1 MTKTSRQ
8 NVELGSEVISSGS
21 GERGTKVSQRF
32 RKKVPG
38 RELHSPWNC
47 GGTTSVEISVLLG
60 AGNIAFTGDGLSDF
74 NTPEH
79 PNPSST
85 AGFHGVS
92 RPFVPM
98 GNLDY
103 RYTECRYSDA
113 N

>member
-21 GERGTKVSQRF
+21 GERGTSVSQRF

-38 RELHSPWNC
+38 RELHSTCSC
-47 GGTTSVEISVLLG
+47 GGTISVEISVLLG
-60 AGNIAFTGDGLSDF
+60 AGNMAFTEAGLCDF
-74 NTPEH
+74 STPEH
-79 PNPSST
+79 PNPSSM
-85 AGFHGVS
+85 AGFHGIS
-92 RPFVPM
+92 RTSVPM

-103 RYTECRYSDA
+103 RYTQCRYSDA